1 MYTKYFI
8 IVVELKPAHFPPLP
22 NHQQQPATD
31 ELASSTT
38 TTTTT
43 PPVPLTRSVADIV
56 KSTVVVSTKPKKSI
70 PVETIKKEQEV
81 FPTLCQTTAKD
92 LKNNSFSYADMLKK
106 KDN

>member
-31 ELASSTT
+31 ELSSSTT
-38 TTTTT
+38 TTL
-43 PPVPLTRSVADIV
+43 PVPLTRSVADIV

-81 FPTLCQTTAKD
+81 FPTLCQTTTKD